1 MASKQR
7 GKGSGSLYQRVKGGP
22 WNVSFYDYAGRR
34 KNQSTRTTDKAAA
47 TRILNKLVSETAL
60 RRDGVINPRD
70 DRYASEGRKPLSE
83 HVAAYLNHCQN
94 AGRAAQSVFEV
105 RVQLTAMI
113 TGSKAN
119 RLSDLTADAL
129 ELHLSTRQHRGLS
142 ARTVNR
148 TRAIAMAFVNWCVKT
163 GRAETNPLS
172 IVPKQDE
179 LSDRRRVRRALTD
192 DELSRLLAEAQK
204 RGRDAWYLA
213 AAFAGLRKGDL
224 ERLIWADVNFKES
237 TLTIREGKAKRVDV
251 IPMHPQLADALQR
264 RLQANPALPTTR
276 VWSASVGNL
285 TRQKDFKRAG
295 IDFVDAQGRVVDL
308 HALRATLATQLAR
321 ASVTPQVAQRILRH
335 SDYRT
340 TLKHYTMLGLVDTA
354 AAIAKLPFVKPTPSE
369 SLRATGTTDISP
381 VSGCMPYCVQL
392 GSETVRNS
400 ASQRTTSAGRHE
412 RDAKEKSP
420 PTQGYSHNSSHFNQC
435 TRLDSNQR
443 HSVSK
448 TDALS
453 S

>member
-1 MASKQR
+1 MANKQR
-7 GKGSGSLYQRVKGGP
+7 SKGSGSLYQRVKGGP

-83 HVAAYLNHCQN
+83 HVAAYLTHCQN

-295 IDFVDAQGRVVDL
+295 IDLVDAQGRVVDL

-354 AAIAKLPFVKPTPSE
+354 AAIAKLPFV
-369 SLRATGTTDISP
+369 
-381 VSGCMPYCVQL
+381 
-392 GSETVRNS
+392 
-400 ASQRTTSAGRHE
+400 
-412 RDAKEKSP
+412 
-420 PTQGYSHNSSHFNQC
+420 
-435 TRLDSNQR
+435 
-443 HSVSK
+443 
-448 TDALS
+448 
-453 S
+453 

>member
-1 MASKQR
+1 M
-7 GKGSGSLYQRVKGGP
+7 
-22 WNVSFYDYAGRR
+22 
-34 KNQSTRTTDKAAA
+34 
-47 TRILNKLVSETAL
+47 
-60 RRDGVINPRD
+60 
-70 DRYASEGRKPLSE
+70 
-83 HVAAYLNHCQN
+83 
-94 AGRAAQSVFEV
+94 
-105 RVQLTAMI
+105 
-113 TGSKAN
+113 
-119 RLSDLTADAL
+119 
-129 ELHLSTRQHRGLS
+129 
-142 ARTVNR
+142 
-148 TRAIAMAFVNWCVKT
+148 
-163 GRAETNPLS
+163 
-172 IVPKQDE
+172 
-179 LSDRRRVRRALTD
+179 TD

-295 IDFVDAQGRVVDL
+295 IDLVDAQGRVVDL

-400 ASQRTTSAGRHE
+400 ASQRTTSAARHE
-412 RDAKEKSP
+412 CDAKEKSP
-420 PTQGYSHNSSHFNQC
+420 QTQGYS
-435 TRLDSNQR
+435 
-443 HSVSK
+443 
-448 TDALS
+448 
-453 S
+453 